1 MDLHEYQA
9 KQLLKQQG
17 VRIPE
22 GDVANTPGQAEEIA
36 KNIDGESW
44 MVKAQILSGGR
55 GQGHFKGDEMK
66 SGVRP
71 AASPEHVSSHARS
84 MLGRTLI
91 TAQTGQDGLVV
102 NQVYVERA
110 LEPSQELS
118 LSLVVDEPNKA
129 LLLLLSPH
137 GGMDMETMAEKHPDS
152 LTRLPVSILNGVD
165 RKRLDDTIESY
176 QLGEEASE
184 SLQKLVQQAVEI
196 VTQKDLTLLEI
207 NPVGIVDNQCIA
219 LDAKVIVDD
228 NSLFR
233 QPQIREI
240 DEQIERDDHRR
251 RASKDGFNFI
261 QMKGNIACMTVGAGL
276 SMATLDSLIQFSG
289 RPANF
294 LDLPPDS
301 KVNRVTSALELLLS
315 NPNVSCLLINVFGG
329 GIMRCDTVS
338 DAIQVINNVKPIKV
352 PVVVRLAGT
361 NAKLANRRL
370 KESMPGVALASN
382 LAEAAQ
388 LAVNL
393 ARKSIAATDS
403 DDKSDGWLKK
413 VINKVSQ

>member
-22 GDVANTPGQAEEIA
+22 GDVANTPDQAGEIA
-36 KNIDGESW
+36 KKIDGESW

-102 NQVYVERA
+102 GQVYVERA
-110 LEPSQELS
+110 LAPSKELS
-118 LSLVVDEPNKA
+118 LSLVVDESNKV
-129 LLLLLSPH
+129 LVLLLSPH

-165 RKRLDDTIESY
+165 RKRLDDTIASY
-176 QLGEEASE
+176 QLGAEGSAS
-184 SLQKLVQQAVEI
+184 LKKLVEQAIET

-219 LDAKVIVDD
+219 LDAKIIVDD

-240 DEQIERDDHRR
+240 DEQIERDDLRR

-315 NPNVSCLLINVFGG
+315 NPNVRCLLINVFGG

-338 DAIQVINNVKPIKV
+338 DAIQVVNNVKPIKV

-388 LAVNL
+388 LAVDL
-393 ARKSIAATDS
+393 AQKPVEAADS
-403 DDKSDGWLKK
+403 ADKGDGWLKK
-413 VINKVSQ
+413 VINKVSH